1 VKKNQGK
8 IFFGLIFFTII
19 IVSYFLD
26 INKIITFEK
35 IKDIYQDLQ
44 ILINQNY
51 YFYFFIFFILYVVV
65 TAFALPISLL
75 KTLLAGALFGFWPG
89 LILVSF
95 ASSIGSTFCFLFSRY
110 ALRAYIQKKF
120 SNYLEKINKGIETDG
135 WLYLLFLRLS
145 PIFPFFIINLV
156 FGLTKMKTL
165 EFYIVS
171 QIGMF
176 IATAIFVNAGVQIAN
191 INSLEEILGFKI
203 IASLTLIGIFPLL
216 IKYIYNM
223 IKNERTNKKIYQN
236 GMRYN

>member
-1 VKKNQGK
+1 MKKNRGK
-8 IFFGLIFFTII
+8 IFFGLVFFTII
-19 IVSYFLD
+19 IVGYIFD
-26 INKIITFEK
+26 FNKILSFDV
-35 IKDIYQDLQ
+35 IKATYQDIQ
-44 ILINQNY
+44 ILINKNY
-51 YFYFFIFFILYVVV
+51 ILYYSVFFILYIVV
-65 TAFALPISLL
+65 TAFALPISLI

-110 ALRAYIQKKF
+110 ALRAYIQKRF

-165 EFYIVS
+165 EFYVVS

-176 IATAIFVNAGVQIAN
+176 IATAIFVNAGVQISN
-191 INSLEEILGFKI
+191 LNSLEEILSFKI
-203 IASLTLIGIFPLL
+203 VASLTVIGLFPLL
-216 IKYIYNM
+216 VKYIYKM
-223 IKNERTNKKIYQN
+223 IKK
-236 GMRYN
+236 

>member
-1 VKKNQGK
+1 MKKNQGK

-110 ALRAYIQKKF
+110 ALRAYVQKKF

-176 IATAIFVNAGVQIAN
+176 VATAIFVNAGVQIAN
-191 INSLEEILGFKI
+191 INSLEEILSFKI

-223 IKNERTNKKIYQN
+223 IKNERAN
-236 GMRYN
+236 

>member
-1 VKKNQGK
+1 MKKNRGK
-8 IFFGLIFFTII
+8 IFFGLVFFTII
-19 IVSYFLD
+19 IVGYIFD
-26 INKIITFEK
+26 FNKILSFDT
-35 IKDIYQDLQ
+35 IKATYQDIQ
-44 ILINQNY
+44 ILINKNY
-51 YFYFFIFFILYVVV
+51 ILYYSVFFILYIVV
-65 TAFALPISLL
+65 TAFALPISLI

-110 ALRAYIQKKF
+110 ALRAYIQKRF

-165 EFYIVS
+165 EFYVVS

-176 IATAIFVNAGVQIAN
+176 IATAIFVNAGVQISN
-191 INSLEEILGFKI
+191 LNSLEEILSLKI
-203 IASLTLIGIFPLL
+203 IASLTVIGLFPLL
-216 IKYIYNM
+216 VKYIYKM
-223 IKNERTNKKIYQN
+223 IKNE
-236 GMRYN
+236 

>member
-1 VKKNQGK
+1 MKKNQGK

-191 INSLEEILGFKI
+191 INSLKEILSFKI
-203 IASLTLIGIFPLL
+203 VASLTLIGIFPL
-216 IKYIYNM
+216 
-223 IKNERTNKKIYQN
+223 
-236 GMRYN
+236 

>member
-1 VKKNQGK
+1 MKKNQGK

-75 KTLLAGALFGFWPG
+75 KTMLAGALFGFWPG

-191 INSLEEILGFKI
+191 INSLEEILSFKI

-223 IKNERTNKKIYQN
+223 IKNERAN
-236 GMRYN
+236 

>member
-110 ALRAYIQKKF
+110 ALRAYVQKKF

-176 IATAIFVNAGVQIAN
+176 IATAIFVNAGVQISN
-191 INSLEEILGFKI
+191 INSLEEILSFKI

-216 IKYIYNM
+216 IKYIYNK
-223 IKNERTNKKIYQN
+223 IKNERAN
-236 GMRYN
+236 

>member
-1 VKKNQGK
+1 MKKNRGK
-8 IFFGLIFFTII
+8 IFFGLVFFTII
-19 IVSYFLD
+19 IVGYIFD
-26 INKIITFEK
+26 FNKILSFDA
-35 IKDIYQDLQ
+35 IKATYQDIQ
-44 ILINQNY
+44 ILINKNY
-51 YFYFFIFFILYVVV
+51 ILYYSVFFILYIVV
-65 TAFALPISLL
+65 TAFALPISLI

-110 ALRAYIQKKF
+110 ALRAYIQKRF

-165 EFYIVS
+165 EFYVVS

-176 IATAIFVNAGVQIAN
+176 IATAIFVNAGVQISN
-191 INSLEEILGFKI
+191 LNSLEEILNFKI
-203 IASLTLIGIFPLL
+203 VASLTVIGLFPLL
-216 IKYIYNM
+216 VKYIYKM
-223 IKNERTNKKIYQN
+223 IKK
-236 GMRYN
+236 

>member
-1 VKKNQGK
+1 MKKNRGK
-8 IFFGLIFFTII
+8 IFFGLVFFTII
-19 IVSYFLD
+19 IVGYVFD
-26 INKIITFEK
+26 FNKILSFDT
-35 IKDIYQDLQ
+35 IKATYQDIQ
-44 ILINQNY
+44 ILINKNY
-51 YFYFFIFFILYVVV
+51 ILYYSAFFILYIVV
-65 TAFALPISLL
+65 TAFALPISLI

-110 ALRAYIQKKF
+110 ALRAYIQKRF

-165 EFYIVS
+165 EFYVVS

-176 IATAIFVNAGVQIAN
+176 IATAIFVNAGVQISN
-191 INSLEEILGFKI
+191 LNSLEEILSFKI
-203 IASLTLIGIFPLL
+203 IASLTVIGLFPLL
-216 IKYIYNM
+216 VKYIYKM
-223 IKNERTNKKIYQN
+223 IKK
-236 GMRYN
+236 

>member
-1 VKKNQGK
+1 MKKNRGK
-8 IFFGLIFFTII
+8 IFFGLVFFTII
-19 IVSYFLD
+19 IVGYIFD
-26 INKIITFEK
+26 FNKILSFDT
-35 IKDIYQDLQ
+35 IKATYQDIQ
-44 ILINQNY
+44 ILINKNY
-51 YFYFFIFFILYVVV
+51 ILYYSVFFILYIVV
-65 TAFALPISLL
+65 TAFALPISLI

-110 ALRAYIQKKF
+110 ALRAYIQKRF

-165 EFYIVS
+165 EFYVVS

-176 IATAIFVNAGVQIAN
+176 IATAIFVNAGVQISN
-191 INSLEEILGFKI
+191 LNSLEEILSFKI
-203 IASLTLIGIFPLL
+203 VASLTVIGLFPLL
-216 IKYIYNM
+216 VKYIYKM
-223 IKNERTNKKIYQN
+223 IKK
-236 GMRYN
+236 

>member
-1 VKKNQGK
+1 MKKNRGK
-8 IFFGLIFFTII
+8 IFFGLVFFNII
-19 IVSYFLD
+19 IVGYIFD
-26 INKIITFEK
+26 FNKILSFDV
-35 IKDIYQDLQ
+35 IKATYQDIQ
-44 ILINQNY
+44 ILINKNY
-51 YFYFFIFFILYVVV
+51 ILYYSVFFILYIVV
-65 TAFALPISLL
+65 TAFALPISLI

-110 ALRAYIQKKF
+110 ALRAYIQKRF

-165 EFYIVS
+165 EFYVVS

-176 IATAIFVNAGVQIAN
+176 IATAIFVNAGVQISN
-191 INSLEEILGFKI
+191 LNSLEEILSFKI
-203 IASLTLIGIFPLL
+203 VASLTVIGLFPLL
-216 IKYIYNM
+216 VKYIYKM
-223 IKNERTNKKIYQN
+223 IKK
-236 GMRYN
+236 

>member
-1 VKKNQGK
+1 MKKNRGK
-8 IFFGLIFFTII
+8 IFFGLVFFTII
-19 IVSYFLD
+19 IVGYIFD
-26 INKIITFEK
+26 FNKILSFDT
-35 IKDIYQDLQ
+35 IKATYQDIQ
-44 ILINQNY
+44 ILINKNY
-51 YFYFFIFFILYVVV
+51 ILYYSAFFILYIVV
-65 TAFALPISLL
+65 TAFALPISLI

-110 ALRAYIQKKF
+110 ALRAYIQKRF

-165 EFYIVS
+165 EFYVVS

-176 IATAIFVNAGVQIAN
+176 IATAIFVYAGVQISN
-191 INSLEEILGFKI
+191 LNSLEEILSFKI
-203 IASLTLIGIFPLL
+203 VASLTVIGLFPLL
-216 IKYIYNM
+216 VKYIYKM
-223 IKNERTNKKIYQN
+223 IKK
-236 GMRYN
+236 

>member
-1 VKKNQGK
+1 MKKNRGK
-8 IFFGLIFFTII
+8 IFFGLVFFTII
-19 IVSYFLD
+19 IVGYIFD
-26 INKIITFEK
+26 FNKILSFDT
-35 IKDIYQDLQ
+35 IKATYQDIQ
-44 ILINQNY
+44 ILINKNY
-51 YFYFFIFFILYVVV
+51 ILYYSVFFILYIMV
-65 TAFALPISLL
+65 TAFALPISLI

-110 ALRAYIQKKF
+110 ALRAYIQKRF

-165 EFYIVS
+165 EFYVVS

-176 IATAIFVNAGVQIAN
+176 IATAIFVNAGVQISN
-191 INSLEEILGFKI
+191 LNSLEEILSFKI
-203 IASLTLIGIFPLL
+203 VASLTVIGLFPLL
-216 IKYIYNM
+216 VKYIYKM
-223 IKNERTNKKIYQN
+223 IKK
-236 GMRYN
+236 

>member
-1 VKKNQGK
+1 MKKNRGK
-8 IFFGLIFFTII
+8 IFFGLVFFTII
-19 IVSYFLD
+19 IVGYIFD
-26 INKIITFEK
+26 FNKILSFDT
-35 IKDIYQDLQ
+35 IKATYQDIQ
-44 ILINQNY
+44 ILINKNY
-51 YFYFFIFFILYVVV
+51 ILYYSAFFILYIVV
-65 TAFALPISLL
+65 TAFALPISLI

-110 ALRAYIQKKF
+110 ALRAYIQKRF

-176 IATAIFVNAGVQIAN
+176 IATAIFVNAGVQISN
-191 INSLEEILGFKI
+191 LNSLEEILSFKI
-203 IASLTLIGIFPLL
+203 VASLTVIGLFPLL
-216 IKYIYNM
+216 VKHIYKM
-223 IKNERTNKKIYQN
+223 IKK
-236 GMRYN
+236 

>member
-1 VKKNQGK
+1 MKKNQGK
-8 IFFGLIFFTII
+8 FFFGLIFFTII

-216 IKYIYNM
+216 IKYIYNT
-223 IKNERTNKKIYQN
+223 IKNERAN
-236 GMRYN
+236 

>member
-1 VKKNQGK
+1 MKKNQGK

-110 ALRAYIQKKF
+110 ALRAYVQKKF

-191 INSLEEILGFKI
+191 INSLEEILSFKI

-223 IKNERTNKKIYQN
+223 IKNERAN
-236 GMRYN
+236 

>member
-1 VKKNQGK
+1 MKKNQGK

-120 SNYLEKINKGIETDG
+120 SNYLQKINKGIETDG

-191 INSLEEILGFKI
+191 INSLEEILSFKI

-223 IKNERTNKKIYQN
+223 IKNERAN
-236 GMRYN
+236 

>member
-1 VKKNQGK
+1 MKK
-8 IFFGLIFFTII
+8 IFFGLVFFTII
-19 IVSYFLD
+19 IVGYIFD
-26 INKIITFEK
+26 FNKILSFDT
-35 IKDIYQDLQ
+35 IKATYQDIQ
-44 ILINQNY
+44 ILINKNY
-51 YFYFFIFFILYVVV
+51 ILYYSAFFILYIVL
-65 TAFALPISLL
+65 TAFALPISLI

-110 ALRAYIQKKF
+110 ALRAYIQKRF

-165 EFYIVS
+165 EFYVVS

-176 IATAIFVNAGVQIAN
+176 IATAIFVNAGVQISN
-191 INSLEEILGFKI
+191 LNSLEEILSFKI
-203 IASLTLIGIFPLL
+203 VASLTVIGLFPLL
-216 IKYIYNM
+216 VKYIYKM
-223 IKNERTNKKIYQN
+223 IKK
-236 GMRYN
+236 

>member
-1 VKKNQGK
+1 MKKNRGK
-8 IFFGLIFFTII
+8 IFFGLVFFTII
-19 IVSYFLD
+19 IVGYIFD
-26 INKIITFEK
+26 FNKILSFDT
-35 IKDIYQDLQ
+35 IKATYQDIQ
-44 ILINQNY
+44 ILINKNY
-51 YFYFFIFFILYVVV
+51 ILYYSVFFILYIVV
-65 TAFALPISLL
+65 TAFALPISLI

-110 ALRAYIQKKF
+110 ALRAYIQKRF

-165 EFYIVS
+165 EFYLVS

-176 IATAIFVNAGVQIAN
+176 IATAIFVNAGVQISN
-191 INSLEEILGFKI
+191 LNSLEEILSFKI
-203 IASLTLIGIFPLL
+203 VASLTVIGLFPLL
-216 IKYIYNM
+216 VKYIYKM
-223 IKNERTNKKIYQN
+223 IKK
-236 GMRYN
+236 

>member
-1 VKKNQGK
+1 MKKNQGK

-191 INSLEEILGFKI
+191 INSLKEILSFKI
-203 IASLTLIGIFPLL
+203 VASLTLIGIFPLL

-223 IKNERTNKKIYQN
+223 IKNERAN
-236 GMRYN
+236 

>member
-1 VKKNQGK
+1 MKKNRGK
-8 IFFGLIFFTII
+8 IFFGLVFFTII
-19 IVSYFLD
+19 IVGYIFD
-26 INKIITFEK
+26 FNKILTFDT
-35 IKDIYQDLQ
+35 IKATYQDIQ
-44 ILINQNY
+44 ILINKNY
-51 YFYFFIFFILYVVV
+51 ILYYSAFFILYIVV
-65 TAFALPISLL
+65 TAFALPISLI

-110 ALRAYIQKKF
+110 ALRAYIQKRF

-165 EFYIVS
+165 EFYVVS

-176 IATAIFVNAGVQIAN
+176 IATAIFVNAGVQISN
-191 INSLEEILGFKI
+191 LNSLEEILSFKI
-203 IASLTLIGIFPLL
+203 IASLTVIGLFPLL
-216 IKYIYNM
+216 VKYIYKM
-223 IKNERTNKKIYQN
+223 IKK
-236 GMRYN
+236 

>member
-1 VKKNQGK
+1 MKKNRGK
-8 IFFGLIFFTII
+8 IFFGLVFFTII
-19 IVSYFLD
+19 IVGYIFD
-26 INKIITFEK
+26 FNKILSFDT
-35 IKDIYQDLQ
+35 IKATYQDIQ
-44 ILINQNY
+44 ILINKNY
-51 YFYFFIFFILYVVV
+51 ILYYSVFFILYIVV
-65 TAFALPISLL
+65 TAFALPISLI

-110 ALRAYIQKKF
+110 ALRAYIQKRF

-165 EFYIVS
+165 EFYVVS

-176 IATAIFVNAGVQIAN
+176 IATAIFVNAGVQISN
-191 INSLEEILGFKI
+191 LNSLEEILSFKI
-203 IASLTLIGIFPLL
+203 IVSLTVIGLFPLL
-216 IKYIYNM
+216 VKYIYKM
-223 IKNERTNKKIYQN
+223 IKK
-236 GMRYN
+236 

>member
-1 VKKNQGK
+1 MKKNRGK
-8 IFFGLIFFTII
+8 IFFGLVFFTII
-19 IVSYFLD
+19 IVGYIFD
-26 INKIITFEK
+26 FNKILSFDT
-35 IKDIYQDLQ
+35 IKATYQDIQ
-44 ILINQNY
+44 ILINKNY
-51 YFYFFIFFILYVVV
+51 ILYYSAFFILYIVV
-65 TAFALPISLL
+65 TAFALPISLI

-110 ALRAYIQKKF
+110 ALRAYIQKRF

-165 EFYIVS
+165 EFYVVS

-176 IATAIFVNAGVQIAN
+176 IATAIFVNAGVQISN
-191 INSLEEILGFKI
+191 LNSLEEILSFKI
-203 IASLTLIGIFPLL
+203 IASLTVIGLFPLL
-216 IKYIYNM
+216 VKYIYKM
-223 IKNERTNKKIYQN
+223 IKK
-236 GMRYN
+236 